1 MGGGIDDFLKEL
13 GGGRLASGAI
23 TLAKN
28 TQVQQGAKAVAV
40 NTVSDWGSQL
50 GDNKLGLGLGA
61 LAVLIGIIV
70 TGVVVAHKRR
80 ATRLVEEGLK
90 EDAANY
96 TVVDGTW
103 QETDEAKEQQ
113 QRLRAVVAHLLPGAD
128 ELDTLRATDPGP
140 TKEEGAGRAVDP
152 GAAKGLDTMMANE
165 EADAA
170 RLVADAARLEADE
183 AKEARLEAQLLRGSA
198 PGRLEADAA
207 RLEAQRPP
215 HAPEKDYQYIY

>member
-13 GGGRLASGAI
+13 GGGRLASDAI

-28 TQVQQGAKAVAV
+28 PQVQRGAKAVAV

-90 EDAANY
+90 EEAAGAAASF
-96 TVVDGTW
+96 TAVDNTW
-103 QETDEAKEQQ
+103 RETDEAKEAKEQQ
-113 QRLRAVVAHLLPGAD
+113 QKNAEFVGHFLPGAD
-128 ELDTLRATDPGP
+128 EPDALKAGATDPGP
-140 TKEEGAGRAVDP
+140 AKEEGAGRAVDP
-152 GAAKGLDTMMANE
+152 GAAKGVDTMMANE

-170 RLVADAARLEADE
+170 RL
-183 AKEARLEAQLLRGSA
+183 
-198 PGRLEADAA
+198 
-207 RLEAQRPP
+207 EAQR
-215 HAPEKDYQYIY
+215 HALEKDYQYIY